1 MGSSPVTFPP
11 PQESEHV
18 LHVRGLTFSVTYPP
32 PPEQAVHVPR
42 GLTFRVTYPPPH
54 QAVHAV
60 YGVLDVRRREALVR
74 ADTLLVAT
82 LEHEVTVR
90 YSWLVETIRVPH

>member
-1 MGSSPVTFPP
+1 MYMGSSPVTFPP

-18 LHVRGLTFSVTYPP
+18 LHV
-32 PPEQAVHVPR
+32 R

-60 YGVLDVRRREALVR
+60 YGVLDVRRRESLVR
-74 ADTLLVAT
+74 THTLLVAT